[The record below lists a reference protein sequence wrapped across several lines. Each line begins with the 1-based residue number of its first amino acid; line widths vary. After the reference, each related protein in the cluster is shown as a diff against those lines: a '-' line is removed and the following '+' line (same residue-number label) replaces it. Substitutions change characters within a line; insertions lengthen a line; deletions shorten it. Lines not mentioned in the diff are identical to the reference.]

1 LWLSRGGGGRRAGGG
16 GGRPPV
22 VPVRD
27 GNRPIL
33 WAAVAVDP
41 RPRAPAVRERDDRAA
56 TLEIVPLLPI
66 EHREK
71 FGVVQLVD
79 LPANTADA
87 VDQAGVPAEVEQ
99 APADVAGAEKR
110 RSRAEHTVQR
120 IAAHQGA
127 IGEQEGRTVSRRPGA
142 SASGQAAAAPRGS
155 GPSRSRGCRSRRSGR
170 ARCDRR

>member
-79 LPANTADA
+79 LAANTAGT
-87 VDQAGVPAEVEQ
+87 VDQAGIPAEIEQ
-99 APADVAGAEKR
+99 AAADVAAAEKC
-110 RSRAEHTVQR
+110 RSGSEHTMQR

-127 IGEQEGRTVSRRPGA
+127 VSEQECRATSRRPGT
-142 SASGQAAAAPRGS
+142 SASGQALA
-155 GPSRSRGCRSRRSGR
+155 GR
-170 ARCDRR
+170 